1 MIDASP
7 AATAATLARKLA
19 RTLENRVRE
28 MRTFLRIFEEN
39 TPQIFAQ
46 FEKIKF
52 T

>member
-7 AATAATLARKLA
+7 AATAVTLPRKLA
-19 RTLENRVRE
+19 RTVENGVRE
-28 MRTFLRIFEEN
+28 TRTFLPIFEEN

-46 FEKIKF
+46 FDKIEF